1 MEQVISHQRLI
12 WTSLGKSK
20 ISRHIFTS
28 VTNLTSRPRDSEED
42 ATAFSPIEMI
52 STNSDL
58 AREMHESVSCA
69 FSTGGFEMA
78 SQLLFTG
85 HLRYLKRIAS
95 QDAGWLLV
103 QRAAH
108 FPSAV
113 TATDAA
119 SLSSVIHHQA
129 TCLLTFC
136 IENIDFL
143 LPFKWGWDRDAIN
156 THIPNKTVLHLMF
169 KR

>member
-1 MEQVISHQRLI
+1 MLHRQKSVKHSRLHRYHLLFFTTKQVEQVISHQRLI

-85 HLRYLKRIAS
+85 YLRYLKRIAS

-119 SLSSVIHHQA
+119 SLSSFITKQLVYWLFA
-129 TCLLTFC
+129 
-136 IENIDFL
+136 
-143 LPFKWGWDRDAIN
+143 
-156 THIPNKTVLHLMF
+156 
-169 KR
+169 

>member
-1 MEQVISHQRLI
+1 
-12 WTSLGKSK
+12 
-20 ISRHIFTS
+20 
-28 VTNLTSRPRDSEED
+28 
-42 ATAFSPIEMI
+42 MI

-78 SQLLFTG
+78 SQLLFP
-85 HLRYLKRIAS
+85 LFEKNPIA
-95 QDAGWLLV
+95 GRWL
-103 QRAAH
+103 AAC
-108 FPSAV
+108 PARG
-113 TATDAA
+113 T
-119 SLSSVIHHQA
+119 LSIGSDSYRRCLPVVIHHQA

-156 THIPNKTVLHLMF
+156 THIPNKIVLHLMF